1 MVQPLRTMNRV
12 LVAMSGGVDSSVA
25 AALLK
30 QQGYTVIG
38 VTMRIWEGVA
48 FPAQTGF
55 RGCYGPDEERDME
68 DACGVADV
76 LDIPFHFL
84 DLRSEYRSQVLDYS
98 RGEYLSGRTPNPCVR
113 CNRWVKFEAIGR
125 KARDCGIGFDLFA
138 TGHYA
143 RVEYDEK
150 HGRYL
155 LRKARDLS
163 KDQSYFLFSL
173 SQEQLGCCLF
183 PLGNRTKQEVKQI
196 ASDLGLGINGK
207 PESQDFISGGYSF
220 LVKDSAQPGPI
231 LDSEGRVIGQHRG
244 IPFYTVGQRRGLGLA
259 SKEPLYV
266 TIIDAE
272 RNAVIVGRKDE
283 LYSDELTVSE
293 LNWMVQRPSEPIRA
307 KARIRYRHRE
317 AEAMVVPLDGDR
329 VSVRF
334 KEPQMAVTPGQAVV
348 FYEDDLVLGGGTI
361 EGRNR

>member
-1 MVQPLRTMNRV
+1 MRTMNRV

-30 QQGYTVIG
+30 QQGHTVIG
-38 VTMRIWEGVA
+38 VTMRTWDGEA
-48 FPAQTGF
+48 CPAQTGF
-55 RGCYGPDEERDME
+55 RGCYGPDEERDIE
-68 DACGVADV
+68 DARRVAGV
-76 LDIPFHFL
+76 LDITFHVL

-98 RGEYLSGRTPNPCVR
+98 RGEYLSGRTPSPCVR
-113 CNRWVKFEAIGR
+113 CNREVKFEAVGR

-143 RVEYDEK
+143 RVEHDDTS
-150 HGRYL
+150 HRYL
-155 LRKARDLS
+155 LRKARDLR

-220 LVKDSAQPGPI
+220 LVKDLAQPGPI
-231 LDSEGRVIGQHRG
+231 LDGEGRLLGQHRG
-244 IPFYTVGQRRGLGLA
+244 IPYYTIGQRRGLGIA
-259 SKEPLYV
+259 SQEPLYV
-266 TIIDAE
+266 THIDAE
-272 RNAVIVGRKDE
+272 RNAVTVGRKDE
-283 LYSDELTVSE
+283 LYSDELTASE
-293 LNWMVQRPSEPIRA
+293 LNWMVERPCRPIRA
-307 KARIRYRHRE
+307 KARMRYRHSE
-317 AEAMVVPLDGDR
+317 AEAVIVPLDEARAR
-329 VSVRF
+329 VKFRES
-334 KEPQMAVTPGQAVV
+334 QLAITPGQAVV